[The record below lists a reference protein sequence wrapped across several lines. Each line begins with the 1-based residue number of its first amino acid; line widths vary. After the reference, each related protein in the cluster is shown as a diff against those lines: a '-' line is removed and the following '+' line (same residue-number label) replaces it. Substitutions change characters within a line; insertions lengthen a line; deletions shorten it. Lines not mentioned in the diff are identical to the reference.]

1 MSTEGLALK
10 VDLVVSA
17 MTLSLTFRVNQMLL
31 GGRRGWFLSFP
42 ASSSAQHPICLMY
55 PLSQWGSKARIKQA
69 GLVVVMKSSYIV
81 QDFQVSMMTHS
92 NTFPC
97 TSYRPLTTRS
107 SLTSLEQQ
115 EQLPLR
121 GRGRGRGNE
130 TPAPL
135 LFLSD
140 RQGEW
145 PLIPHLHYIEKHIKA
160 CTSISLSLSAP
171 FCLSFHILFFS
182 LSLSLWHPTSLLWSF
197 GVHRSC
203 GALFVLLATQLG
215 AHYLKTQKQDREN
228 ERKESRWPVL
238 SVPSSPLSHPSLFPF
253 SILF

>member
-121 GRGRGRGNE
+121 GRGRGNE

-160 CTSISLSLSAP
+160 CTSISLSLCP
-171 FCLSFHILFFS
+171 LLSLFPYSVF
-182 LSLSLWHPTSLLWSF
+182 LSLWHPPSLLWSF